1 MPVPQEN
8 SFFVE
13 RAEEP
18 VLDNGVRYQN
28 SYYASTKTLLTN
40 SRKPWR
46 NRLQSSTTKK
56 IATGYHARSIQ
67 RAQKTYAVYF
77 R

>member
-18 VLDNGVRYQN
+18 VLDNGARYQN

-40 SRKPWR
+40 SRKHWR
-46 NRLQSSTTKK
+46 NRLQSSTAK
-56 IATGYHARSIQ
+56 ALGTGNHARSVQ
-67 RAQKTYAVYF
+67 RA
-77 R
+77 

>member
-18 VLDNGVRYQN
+18 VLDNG
-28 SYYASTKTLLTN
+28 AT
-40 SRKPWR
+40 SRVKHIYSVISSRVNQPQF
-46 NRLQSSTTKK
+46 RLSQSK
-56 IATGYHARSIQ
+56 I
-67 RAQKTYAVYF
+67 
-77 R
+77 